1 MAANE
6 GRGRRGGRKGKD
18 GQADKDVYWS
28 VAGRDRSM
36 QHACHIN
43 SWDWPR
49 SKWAESAPPPPPPP
63 PPPRC
68 SLAHGSPSRLTGLA
82 LLLTGGTEPE
92 LERLIQRG
100 ICGGC
105 EGFKG
110 TSEIARRRLSNVFQ
124 RLIDDDWL
132 DGEREDRSARYYL
145 PRLWKVSRRLIDWV
159 CDGMVVRLFE
169 CLFFFF
175 FGKRIGFFS
184 YHLQS
189 GSRFIYLLIMDVER
203 VRKSWN

>member
-1 MAANE
+1 MWPRA
-6 GRGRRGGRKGKD
+6 RGERKGKD
-18 GQADKDVYWS
+18 GQADKDVYWL

-49 SKWAESAPPPPPPP
+49 SKWAESAPSSP

-68 SLAHGSPSRLTGLA
+68 SLARSLTGPPRLTGLT

-110 TSEIARRRLSNVFQ
+110 TSETGIARRRLSNVFQ

-132 DGEREDRSARYYL
+132 EGEGEGRSVGSILLASSPESFSATNWLGLRDDR
-145 PRLWKVSRRLIDWV
+145 
-159 CDGMVVRLFE
+159 
-169 CLFFFF
+169 
-175 FGKRIGFFS
+175 
-184 YHLQS
+184 
-189 GSRFIYLLIMDVER
+189 
-203 VRKSWN
+203 